1 MKYILTIIITF
12 ILSFMAIFYSVKVTD
27 VERGNIT
34 IDIFGIKQVYY
45 FEK

>member
-27 VERGNIT
+27 VEKGNIT
-34 IDIFGIKQVYY
+34 INILGFEQVYY